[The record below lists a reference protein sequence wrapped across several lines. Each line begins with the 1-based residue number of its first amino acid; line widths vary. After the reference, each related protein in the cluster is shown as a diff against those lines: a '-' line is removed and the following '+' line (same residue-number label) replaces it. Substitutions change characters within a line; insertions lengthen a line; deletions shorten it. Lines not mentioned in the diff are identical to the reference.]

1 MRIGMVTACYKPVIN
16 GVTRMVS
23 LYKERL
29 TALGHEV
36 TVFTL
41 GDPDPA
47 GDEPDVVRSP
57 GIPLGDTGYYLGV
70 RYRQEAQARLRQMD
84 ILHCHHLMMSIE
96 LAYRYGECP
105 IVYTNHTRYD
115 LYTGAYTPLPQP
127 AADAIMRQIWPELT
141 DMCDVV
147 IAPSLSMRRV
157 METFGVRRPIEVIE
171 NGVDLEPFRCPCHPL
186 TRAELGLPPAGVVFV
201 YVGRLA
207 EEKNVGAL
215 LRQFAVV
222 HEWSPATS
230 LLLIGDGPQKARLQQ
245 QAQQLG
251 VAAAAHF
258 VGAVP
263 YAAVPNYLAAA
274 DVFVT
279 ASVSE
284 AHPLTVIEAM
294 AAGLPVVAV
303 TGPGIVETVESGRS
317 GWLTQHPEG
326 GLAVAMAGMLPDE
339 ARRRQMG
346 AQAQAASQRFD
357 IHRTVQ
363 RTLALYQEMHERYSD
378 SPRQRRQRNWQAQIE
393 QLGQLLHPSPPRR
406 HD

>member
-23 LYKERL
+23 LYKEHL

-41 GDPDPA
+41 GEADPA

-57 GIPLGDTGYYLGV
+57 GVPLGDTGYYLGF

-115 LYTGAYTPLPQP
+115 LYTEAYTPLPQP

-147 IAPSLSMRRV
+147 IAPSASMQRV
-157 METFGVRRPIEVIE
+157 MEAFGVRRPIEVIE
-171 NGVDLEPFRCPCHPL
+171 NGIDLESFRHPSRPL
-186 TRAELGLPPAGVVFV
+186 HRAELGLPPTGLVFV

-207 EEKNVGAL
+207 EEKNVGTL
-215 LRQFAVV
+215 LHQFAVV
-222 HEWSPATS
+222 HEWSPTAS
-230 LLLIGDGPQKARLQQ
+230 LLLIGDGPQKAHLQQ
-245 QAQQLG
+245 QAHQLDIG
-251 VAAAAHF
+251 AAVHF
-258 VGAVP
+258 AGAVP
-263 YAAVPNYLAAA
+263 YAAIPNYLAAA

-284 AHPLTVIEAM
+284 VHPLTVIEAM

-303 TGPGIVETVESGRS
+303 AAPGIVETVESGSS

-339 ARRRQMG
+339 AKRRQMG
-346 AQAQAASQRFD
+346 VQAQAASQRFD
-357 IHRTVQ
+357 IRRTVQ
-363 RTLALYQEMHERYSD
+363 RTLELYQEMHQQYQD
-378 SPRQRRQRNWQAQIE
+378 SPRQRKQRNWQAQIE
-393 QLGQLLHPSPPRR
+393 QLGHLLHPSPR
-406 HD
+406 HHE

>member
-23 LYKERL
+23 LYKEHL

-41 GDPDPA
+41 GDADPA
-47 GDEPDVVRSP
+47 GDEPGVVRSP
-57 GIPLGDTGYYLGV
+57 GVPLGDTGYYLGF

-96 LAYRYGECP
+96 LAYRYGQCP

-115 LYTGAYTPLPQP
+115 LYTGAYTPLPQA

-147 IAPSLSMRRV
+147 IAPSASMQRV
-157 METFGVRRPIEVIE
+157 METFGVRCPIEVIE
-171 NGVDLEPFRCPCHPL
+171 NGVDLELFRQPAHPL
-186 TRAELGLPPAGVVFV
+186 ARAELGLPQTGVVFV

-207 EEKNVGAL
+207 EEKNVAAL
-215 LRQFAVV
+215 LRQFALVW
-222 HEWSPATS
+222 EWSPTAS
-230 LLLIGDGPQKARLQQ
+230 LLLIGDGPQKADLQQ
-245 QAQQLG
+245 QAGQLG
-251 VAAAAHF
+251 IDAAVHF

-263 YAAVPNYLAAA
+263 YAAIPNYLAAA

-284 AHPLTVIEAM
+284 VHPLTVIEAM

-303 TGPGIVETVESGRS
+303 AAPGIVETVESGSS
-317 GWLTQHPEG
+317 GWLTQRPEG
-326 GLAVAMAGMLPDE
+326 GLAVAMVGMLHDD
-339 ARRRQMG
+339 ARRQQMG

-357 IHRTVQ
+357 IRRTVQ
-363 RTLALYQEMHERYSD
+363 RTLELYEEMRQRYPD
-378 SPRQRRQRNWQAQIE
+378 SPRQRKQRNWQAQIE
-393 QLGQLLHPSPPRR
+393 QLGHVLHLSGPR
-406 HD
+406 HHE